1 MPGYHARLGCEGLNR
16 MAQQRPDRSGRRG
29 DVPAWAR
36 PALAAGLLALVAVGL
51 RNRVPAPSLDG
62 PFRHQGLLL
71 GLLLEAVLAG
81 LLAALTVRNRR
92 APRDALLAAQ
102 LRKVL
107 TYVVGAGLAAIPAA
121 YLLSR
126 HVPPLHPRS
135 ITPPKTTTGSRFH
148 LPPAGHFWAGW
159 LIVTVILGALVAAVL
174 VYFIVVVLVRGRF
187 WLGFR
192 RGAAGTA
199 IDLAEQED
207 ESDLREAVE
216 SGRSALRQ
224 FDDARAAIIAC
235 YVAMEQS
242 LDRAGAAGAV
252 ADTPYELLVRAAD
265 QGLVHGDAAARLTA
279 LFYEARFST
288 HPMPFTKRDEA
299 QRALGD
305 LAASLGHLELAG
317 TRGGPGGPGAGGPG
331 GGGGAG
337 GKGGGGK

>member
-1 MPGYHARLGCEGLNR
+1 MS
-16 MAQQRPDRSGRRG
+16 QQRPDRIGRRG

-36 PALAAGLLALVAVGL
+36 PALAAGLLALVAAGL

-62 PFRHQGLLL
+62 PFRHQGLLI

-81 LLAALTVRNRR
+81 LLAALAVRNSR

-102 LRKVL
+102 LRKLL
-107 TYVVGAGLAAIPAA
+107 TYVVGAGLVAIPAV

-126 HVPPLHPRS
+126 HVRPRRPRSATPPTTKGYRLHVPPLSHS
-135 ITPPKTTTGSRFH
+135 S
-148 LPPAGHFWAGW
+148 AGW
-159 LIVTVILGALVAAVL
+159 FIVIVILGVLIAAALA
-174 VYFIVVVLVRGRF
+174 YFIVAVLIRGRF
-187 WLGFR
+187 WLGFG
-192 RGAAGTA
+192 RGPAGIA
-199 IDLAEQED
+199 IEPGEQED

-242 LDRAGAAGAV
+242 LDRAGAARVV
-252 ADTPYELLVRAAD
+252 ADTPDELLARAAG

-288 HPMPFTKRDEA
+288 HPMPFSKRDEA
-299 QRALGD
+299 QRALGE
-305 LAASLGHLELAG
+305 LAASLGHPELAG
-317 TRGGPGGPGAGGPG
+317 TRGGPDGPG
-331 GGGGAG
+331 GAGRGGIGGGE
-337 GKGGGGK
+337 

>member
-1 MPGYHARLGCEGLNR
+1 MPGYHTRLGCEGLDR
-16 MAQQRPDRSGRRG
+16 MPQQRPDRSGRRG

-36 PALAAGLLALVAVGL
+36 PVLAAGLLALVAVGL
-51 RNRVPAPSLDG
+51 RNRVAAPSLDG
-62 PFRHQGLLL
+62 PFHHRGLLI

-81 LLAALTVRNRR
+81 LLVALLVRNRR

-102 LRKVL
+102 LRRVL
-107 TYVVGAGLAAIPAA
+107 TYVVGAGLVAIPAA

-126 HVPPLHPRS
+126 HVRPLHPRS
-135 ITPPKTTTGSRFH
+135 ITPPKTTGSKFH
-148 LPPAGHFWAGW
+148 APPTSHFWAGW
-159 LIVTVILGALVAAVL
+159 LIVIIILGALVAAAL
-174 VYFIVVVLVRGRF
+174 VYLIVVVSRGWI
-187 WLGFR
+187 WLGLR
-192 RGAAGTA
+192 RGTAGTPITPA
-199 IDLAEQED
+199 DQED

-216 SGRSALRQ
+216 SGQSALRQ

-265 QGLVHGDAAARLTA
+265 QGLVQGDSAARLTA

-299 QRALGD
+299 QRALGE
-305 LAASLGHLELAG
+305 LAASLGDLELAG
-317 TRGGPGGPGAGGPG
+317 TRGGPGGGGRGRGRG
-331 GGGGAG
+331 GGE
-337 GKGGGGK
+337 

>member
-1 MPGYHARLGCEGLNR
+1 MP
-16 MAQQRPDRSGRRG
+16 QQRPGRSRRD

-36 PALAAGLLALVAVGL
+36 PALAAGLLALVAAGL

-62 PFRHQGLLL
+62 PFRHHGLLI
-71 GLLLEAVLAG
+71 GLLLEVVLAG
-81 LLAALTVRNRR
+81 LLAALAVRNRR
-92 APRDALLAAQ
+92 APRDALLAAK
-102 LRKVL
+102 LRKLL
-107 TYVVGAGLAAIPAA
+107 TYIVGAGLVAIPAA

-135 ITPPKTTTGSRFH
+135 ITPPKTTGSKFRM
-148 LPPAGHFWAGW
+148 PPTSHVWAGW
-159 LIVTVILGALVAAVL
+159 LIVIIILGALIAAALAYVIIAVL
-174 VYFIVVVLVRGRF
+174 IRGQI

-199 IDLAEQED
+199 IEPAEPED

-216 SGRSALRQ
+216 SGQSALRQ

-265 QGLVHGDAAARLTA
+265 QGLVQGDAAARLTA

-299 QRALGD
+299 QRALSE
-305 LAASLGHLELAG
+305 LAASLADRELAG
-317 TRGGPGGPGAGGPG
+317 TRGGPGGGGQG
-331 GGGGAG
+331 GGGGR
-337 GKGGGGK
+337 

>member
-1 MPGYHARLGCEGLNR
+1 MPGYHARLGCEGLAR
-16 MAQQRPDRSGRRG
+16 MSQQRPDRSGRRG

-62 PFRHQGLLL
+62 PFHHQGLLI

-81 LLAALTVRNRR
+81 LLAALAVRNSR

-102 LRKVL
+102 LRKLL
-107 TYVVGAGLAAIPAA
+107 TYVVGAGLVVIPAV

-126 HVPPLHPRS
+126 HVRPLRPRS
-135 ITPPKTTTGSRFH
+135 TTKPKAAGSKLH
-148 LPPAGHFWAGW
+148 LPPPSHSTAGW
-159 LIVTVILGALVAAVL
+159 LIVIIILSALAAAALVYVIVL
-174 VYFIVVVLVRGRF
+174 LIRGRI

-192 RGAAGTA
+192 RGTAGIA
-199 IDLAEQED
+199 IEPGEQED
-207 ESDLREAVE
+207 ESDLLEAVE

-224 FDDARAAIIAC
+224 FDDARVAIIAC

-242 LDRAGAAGAV
+242 LDRAGAARAV
-252 ADTPYELLVRAAD
+252 ADTPDELLARAAD

-299 QRALGD
+299 QRALGE
-305 LAASLGHLELAG
+305 LAASLGDLELAG
-317 TRGGPGGPGAGGPG
+317 TRGGPDGSGEGGRAGE
-331 GGGGAG
+331 
-337 GKGGGGK
+337 

>member
-1 MPGYHARLGCEGLNR
+1 MPGHDARLGCEGLNR
-16 MAQQRPDRSGRRG
+16 MSQQRPGHSSRRR
-29 DVPAWAR
+29 DVQEWVR

-62 PFRHQGLLL
+62 PFRHHGLLI
-71 GLLLEAVLAG
+71 GLLLEVVLAG
-81 LLAALTVRNRR
+81 LLAALLVRNRR

-102 LRKVL
+102 LRKL
-107 TYVVGAGLAAIPAA
+107 LIYVVGAGLVAIPAV

-135 ITPPKTTTGSRFH
+135 ITPPKTTGSKFH
-148 LPPAGHFWAGW
+148 VPATSHFWAGW
-159 LIVTVILGALVAAVL
+159 LIVIVILGVLIAAALA
-174 VYFIVVVLVRGRF
+174 YFIAVVLIRGRF

-192 RGAAGTA
+192 AGSAGTA
-199 IDLAEQED
+199 IELTEQDD

-216 SGRSALRQ
+216 SGRSALRE
-224 FDDARAAIIAC
+224 FDDARTAIIAC

-265 QGLVHGDAAARLTA
+265 QGLLQGGAATRLTE

-288 HPMPFTKRDEA
+288 HPMAFTTRDEA
-299 QRALGD
+299 QRALAE
-305 LAASLGHLELAG
+305 LAASLGDRELAG
-317 TRGGPGGPGAGGPG
+317 TRGGPDGPGQG
-331 GGGGAG
+331 GGMGGEG
-337 GKGGGGK
+337 GR